1 MALGVLL
8 GLVDDT
14 GAVGKTG
21 TEVLVV
27 GAGPSGLFAATELA
41 RHGVRA
47 RVVER
52 APQPHHQARAT
63 ALQPATLEILQQAGI
78 ADRVLEASEHLGFS
92 RVFDPDLRCVA
103 EMPFAGAGCP
113 WEFQGRLPQWR
124 TEQILAGPRHPARR
138 GAGEGRG

>member
-1 MALGVLL
+1 MG
-8 GLVDDT
+8 DT
-14 GAVGKTG
+14 GAAGKTG

-27 GAGPSGLFAATELA
+27 GAGPSGLFAAVELA

-103 EMPFAGAGCP
+103 EMPFAGAGCR
-113 WEFQGRLPQWR
+113 WEFQCSLPQWR
-124 TEQILAGPRHPARR
+124 TEQILAGRLAELGGTVER
-138 GAGEGRG
+138 ALEVV